1 MQFGSTSGREAQ
13 EGNEIFQARLE
24 STVMGKLAEF
34 ETLLEDIRD
43 DWALCKRAVSG
54 GAFQGAPKKE
64 IPKPKEFDGKRDAKE
79 VDNFIWHM
87 ERYFEAVRITDD
99 QEQIRT
105 ATLYL
110 ADTATLWWRRRHADI
125 QRGTCTIDS
134 WDDFKKEL
142 KKQFYPEDAAYL
154 ARKNLKK
161 LKQTGSIR
169 DYVKEFSSLMLEV
182 PNMSDDELLF
192 NFMDN
197 LQPWAEVELRRRNVQ
212 NLAEAIAIAE
222 SLIDYRRSEPPKK
235 KPPQDNHGKGGGDKG
250 KGPYKPPSGKEKGKQ
265 KEGQGKK
272 DIKPKTNCFLC
283 DGPHWARECPKRKAI
298 NALVDEREK
307 EMEESH
313 MGSLRILTAIKAQ
326 PTPKTRGSQGLMYLD
341 VHINGKATRV
351 MVDTGATNSFV
362 SEEEA
367 RRLGL
372 KVSKETGWLKAVNSK
387 ARPLIGMAR
396 GVSISMGNWNGK
408 IDLTVAPM
416 DDFEVVLGMD
426 FLEQVKVVPLPF
438 LRSVAILEDT
448 PCIIPAIAKSGSKTP
463 HLSALQVKKGLKKGE
478 VTYLAAVKHDEG
490 GVPTEELP
498 KEIKKVLEE
507 YKDIMPAELP
517 KKLPPRRE
525 VDHQIELEPGTKP
538 PAKAPYRMAP
548 PELEELRKQLK
559 DLLDAGYIQ
568 PSKAPYGAPVLF
580 QRKKDGSMRLC
591 IDYRALNKVTIKN
604 KYPIPLI
611 ADLFDQL
618 GRARYFTKLDLRS
631 GYYQVRIAEGD
642 EAKTT
647 CVTRYGAYEFLVMPF
662 GLTNAPATFCTLM
675 NKIFHPYLD
684 RFVVVYL
691 DDIVVY
697 SNTLEEHAQHLQA
710 VFKVLRENELYVKKE
725 KCSFAQ
731 LEVYFLGH
739 KIKDGVLMMDEAKI
753 KAICEW
759 DPPTKVPELRSF
771 LGLVNY
777 YRRFI
782 KGYSAR
788 AAPLTDLLKKNKA
801 WEWSSEC
808 QEAFEGLKK
817 AVTEEPVLSLPDH
830 SKPYE
835 VQTDASDF
843 AIGGVLMQDGHPI
856 AFESR
861 KLNDTERR
869 YTVQEKEMTAVV
881 HCLRIWRH
889 YLLGSH
895 FIIRTDNVA
904 TSYFQTQK
912 KLSPKQARWQDF
924 LAEFD
929 YTLEYKPG
937 KANLVADALSRKAE
951 LATMRSAPQGE
962 VISLIKE
969 GLQCDSLGKSLMGL
983 ANDGKTKRFW
993 VQDDLLYTVGN
1004 RPYVPK
1010 FGNLRKNLIKE
1021 CHDTKWAG
1029 HPGQQRTRALLEATY
1044 YWPHM
1049 RDDIEAYVK
1058 TCLVCQQDKNEQQSP
1073 GGLLEPLPIPERPW
1087 ESVTMDFISALPKSD
1102 GCGSI
1107 MVVVDRFS
1115 KYATFIAAPTD
1126 CTAEQAARLFLRDVV
1141 KYWGVPRTIISDRDP
1156 RFTGKFWTELFNLLG
1171 SKLHFSTSFHP
1182 QTDGQT
1188 ERVNALLELYLRHF
1202 VSANQRDW
1210 AKLLDVA
1217 QFSYNLQRSET
1228 THHSP
1233 FELATGQQPLT
1244 PQTVMVGYT
1253 GRSPGS
1259 YKLAKDWQEQAD
1271 IARSYLDKAARKM
1284 KKWADKKRRR
1294 VEFQVGDLVLV
1305 KLLPQQFKAF
1315 RKVHKGLVRKYEGPF
1330 PILKKVGK
1338 VSYKVELPPR
1348 LKIHPVFHVSHLK
1361 PYHADTE
1368 DPSRGESSRAPT
1380 AVVTSYDKEV
1390 EEILADRVVRKR
1402 GVPRSS
1408 EYLIKW
1414 KGLPTSEATWEPKE
1428 ALWQFAKQIEEFH
1441 KETTTRTS
1449 PD

>member
-1 MQFGSTSGREAQ
+1 MAGVEEVVVQEPSRGRDANPSKSRKDKSRDAASILESRLARIELAIADSRERLDVLEQCVERDIGDLKERIEDLRGDMQFGSTSGREAQ
-13 EGNEIFQARLE
+13 EGNEIFQTRLE
-24 STVMGKLAEF
+24 NTVMGKLAEF
-34 ETLLEDIRD
+34 ETLLEDMRD

-87 ERYFEAVRITDD
+87 ERYFEAVKITDD
-99 QEQIRT
+99 REQIRT

-125 QRGTCTIDS
+125 QKGTCTIDS

-197 LQPWAEVELRRRNVQ
+197 LQPWAEVELRRCNVQ

-250 KGPYKPPSGKEKGKQ
+250 KGPYKPPSGKDKGKQ

-313 MGSLRILTAIKAQ
+313 MGSLRTLTAIKAQ
-326 PTPKTRGSQGLMYLD
+326 PTPKTRRSQGLMYLD

-448 PCIIPAIAKSGSKTP
+448 PCIIPAIAKSGSKTS

-490 GVPTEELP
+490 GVSTEELP

-507 YKDIMPAELP
+507 YKD
-517 KKLPPRRE
+517 
-525 VDHQIELEPGTKP
+525 
-538 PAKAPYRMAP
+538 
-548 PELEELRKQLK
+548 
-559 DLLDAGYIQ
+559 
-568 PSKAPYGAPVLF
+568 
-580 QRKKDGSMRLC
+580 
-591 IDYRALNKVTIKN
+591 
-604 KYPIPLI
+604 
-611 ADLFDQL
+611 
-618 GRARYFTKLDLRS
+618 
-631 GYYQVRIAEGD
+631 
-642 EAKTT
+642 
-647 CVTRYGAYEFLVMPF
+647 VM
-662 GLTNAPATFCTLM
+662 
-675 NKIFHPYLD
+675 
-684 RFVVVYL
+684 
-691 DDIVVY
+691 
-697 SNTLEEHAQHLQA
+697 
-710 VFKVLRENELYVKKE
+710 
-725 KCSFAQ
+725 
-731 LEVYFLGH
+731 
-739 KIKDGVLMMDEAKI
+739 
-753 KAICEW
+753 
-759 DPPTKVPELRSF
+759 
-771 LGLVNY
+771 
-777 YRRFI
+777 
-782 KGYSAR
+782 
-788 AAPLTDLLKKNKA
+788 
-801 WEWSSEC
+801 
-808 QEAFEGLKK
+808 
-817 AVTEEPVLSLPDH
+817 
-830 SKPYE
+830 
-835 VQTDASDF
+835 
-843 AIGGVLMQDGHPI
+843 
-856 AFESR
+856 
-861 KLNDTERR
+861 
-869 YTVQEKEMTAVV
+869 
-881 HCLRIWRH
+881 
-889 YLLGSH
+889 
-895 FIIRTDNVA
+895 
-904 TSYFQTQK
+904 
-912 KLSPKQARWQDF
+912 
-924 LAEFD
+924 
-929 YTLEYKPG
+929 PG

-962 VISLIKE
+962 VISLINE
-969 GLQCDSLGKSLMGL
+969 GLQHDSLGKSLVGL

-1004 RPYVPK
+1004 RLYVPK

-1126 CTAEQAARLFLRDVV
+1126 CTAEQAARLFLRNVV

-1217 QFSYNLQRSET
+1217 QFSYNLQRSEV

-1244 PQTVMVGYT
+1244 PQTVMLGYT

-1390 EEILADRVVRKR
+1390 EEILADRVMRKR